1 MDKRVEILD
10 LPPDLK
16 PLVAE
21 CELTGNRT
29 LFTRNDRPVAL
40 LVSHDE
46 YLALRET
53 IAIAAD
59 AAAREAIDVA
69 EAQVRQGALMLPEDL
84 FESHV
89 E

>member
-1 MDKRVEILD
+1 MEKRVEILD
-10 LPPDLK
+10 LPPEVK

-29 LFTRNDRPVAL
+29 VFTRNDRPIAV

-46 YLALRET
+46 YLALHET
-53 IAIAAD
+53 IAIAND
-59 AAAREAIDVA
+59 AALREAIEVA
-69 EAQVRQGALMLPEDL
+69 EAQSRQGALMLPEDL
-84 FESHV
+84 FV